1 MRSILMTIL
10 LLLTVIVIY
19 EQVVEGEEGT
29 NKQLQHSGDHIRD
42 SIQRMSP

>member
-1 MRSILMTIL
+1 MRAILMTIL
-10 LLLTVIVIY
+10 LLLTVIAIY

-29 NKQLQHSGDHIRD
+29 NKQLQESGVHMRG